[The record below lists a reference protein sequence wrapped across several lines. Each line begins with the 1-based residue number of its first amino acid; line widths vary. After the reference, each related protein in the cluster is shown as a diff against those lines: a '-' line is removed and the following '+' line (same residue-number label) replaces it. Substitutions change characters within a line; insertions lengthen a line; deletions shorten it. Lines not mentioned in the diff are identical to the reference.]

1 MTAMRLRGRALDQ
14 AKVLHCEGNNHDG
27 VRASHNVH
35 DLLRPV
41 KQACHLCRNA
51 CRVEKHEGLHCQC
64 LSLIYTHRK
73 SRVKAKPRHRAGAHV
88 AHYLSLPF
96 WRSDQRS
103 RSDESSRQ

>member
-1 MTAMRLRGRALDQ
+1 MRRGRALDQ
-14 AKVLHCEGNNHDG
+14 AKVLHCEGHNHDG
-27 VRASHNVH
+27 VRASHNVR

-73 SRVKAKPRHRAGAHV
+73 SRVKAKPRHRAGAHS
-88 AHYLSLPF
+88 ARYLSLPF
-96 WRSDQRS
+96 WRSDQCS
-103 RSDESSRQ
+103 RSDESSCQ